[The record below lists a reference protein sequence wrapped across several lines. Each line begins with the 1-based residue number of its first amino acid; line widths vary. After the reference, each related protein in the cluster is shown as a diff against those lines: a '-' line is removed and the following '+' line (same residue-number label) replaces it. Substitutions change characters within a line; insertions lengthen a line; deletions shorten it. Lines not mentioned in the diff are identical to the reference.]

1 MSDDLHDLPQK
12 GLPTVLN
19 LLLKQL
25 LNNNDINSWSIY
37 ENKVGIINLNIRFSV
52 QVDDNAASQ
61 CIVDMP
67 ATYRK
72 VGQKQ
77 VDRSRARAQQYNK
90 TLAMSPRQTRSKAR
104 PHPTMDSIEHTRKY
118 SDSLQDISDT
128 NISVFSVEHDSL
140 EHTPT
145 CKLKLSSSTP
155 GQFMSTENNIK
166 SVSNVSLSTQTELE
180 NTLDTEV
187 QTDFLKVDKSVS
199 TCNVFLC
206 SFCHKQVNDIEKGSL
221 MKCAYQ
227 GSCSNVVRCDKC
239 RIQQTTH
246 GQSYYHYFQ

>member
-1 MSDDLHDLPQK
+1 MSMSMSDDLHDLPQK

-77 VDRSRARAQQYNK
+77 VDVAG
-90 TLAMSPRQTRSKAR
+90 
-104 PHPTMDSIEHTRKY
+104 
-118 SDSLQDISDT
+118 
-128 NISVFSVEHDSL
+128 L
-140 EHTPT
+140 EHNNTT
-145 CKLKLSSSTP
+145 KHWQCHLAKLGVKP
-155 GQFMSTENNIK
+155 GLILPWIVLNIHG
-166 SVSNVSLSTQTELE
+166 
-180 NTLDTEV
+180 NTVILFRT
-187 QTDFLKVDKSVS
+187 
-199 TCNVFLC
+199 
-206 SFCHKQVNDIEKGSL
+206 
-221 MKCAYQ
+221 YQ
-227 GSCSNVVRCDKC
+227 
-239 RIQQTTH
+239 IQI
-246 GQSYYHYFQ
+246 